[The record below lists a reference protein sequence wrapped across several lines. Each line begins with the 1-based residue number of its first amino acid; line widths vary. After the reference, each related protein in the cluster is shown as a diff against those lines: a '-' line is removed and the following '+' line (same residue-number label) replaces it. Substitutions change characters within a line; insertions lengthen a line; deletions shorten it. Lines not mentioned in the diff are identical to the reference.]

1 MSNNTKLFAIGV
13 LAVTAV
19 ILVCAVAMVDR
30 LPVAPA
36 YAESPDRGGDY
47 IMVAGETTRGEQ
59 VVYVIDIGS
68 QELGVYSANVSNN
81 RIDPVAK
88 YRLSRLPSK
97 D

>member
-30 LPVAPA
+30 LPVAH
-36 YAESPDRGGDY
+36 AESPDRGGDY